1 MKSVFVFLVA
11 IFHTPER
18 FVAVYKLEKD
28 HQRIL
33 SLMKPTLR
41 GTLVPGSC
49 LIALGLGLIIGRRTA
64 PDIPTTNTEVPPVTR
79 RSLEARD
86 TRSPDN
92 APPNSQNERRETTGG
107 SFSGTADE
115 RKDEALTALSDIL
128 NTSNRI
134 ERSRLLLGFL
144 DKLENEDMESVITG
158 FREAG
163 WVDYNRGEYSML
175 ISAWM
180 DRDPYTAIAFLDA
193 NETDGWTRKTA
204 ISAWASENPTAAAE
218 AIQELEDDGRVND
231 WVVGLIEGMARNDPD
246 GALLTLQK
254 LPPGDTRKQ
263 AIREMLPEVVIRGPE
278 FAGDWIEQI
287 DEPKLQSD
295 TARNLAHS
303 LARRDPE
310 SASDWIKGLSAT
322 ETRRNASEVVSE
334 IYASQDLDG
343 AKIWAE
349 SLPMDTLSEA
359 AEGIAKHM
367 TRRDPI
373 EAAQWLQD
381 LGSDPDLDGARIEF
395 LREAGK
401 KDPQVALENIH
412 NLSQPAL
419 QERYYRDI
427 LKNWSKNDKQAA
439 ITWAIANSESL
450 PENVLKSIVPK
461 DKRPM

>member
-1 MKSVFVFLVA
+1 
-11 IFHTPER
+11 
-18 FVAVYKLEKD
+18 
-28 HQRIL
+28 
-33 SLMKPTLR
+33 MKPTLR
-41 GTLVPGSC
+41 SLLAPGSC
-49 LIALGLGLIIGRRTA
+49 LIALSVGLLIGRKTA
-64 PDIPTTNTEVPPVTR
+64 PDPPAISLHPPASPTG
-79 RSLEARD
+79 A
-86 TRSPDN
+86 RSPQVAAQSRSQPAHGGN
-92 APPNSQNERRETTGG
+92 ARSASTAG
-107 SFSGTADE
+107 SFSGSTEE
-115 RKDEALTALSDIL
+115 RKDEMLVALSDIL

-144 DKLENEDMESVITG
+144 DKLESEDMENVITG

-180 DRDPYTAIAFLDA
+180 DRDPYTAISFLDQ

-204 ISAWASENPTAAAE
+204 ISAWASENPDAAAE
-218 AIQELEDDGRVND
+218 AIQELDDEGRVND
-231 WVVGLIEGMARNDPD
+231 WVVGLIEGMARNDPA

-263 AIREMLPEVVIRGPE
+263 AIREMLPEVVIRGTE
-278 FAGDWIEQI
+278 FAGEWIEQI

-310 SASDWIKGLSAT
+310 SASDWIKGLTAT

-334 IYASQDLDG
+334 VYASQDLDG
-343 AKIWAE
+343 ARTWAE
-349 SLPMDTLSEA
+349 SLPMDTLSGA
-359 AEGIAKHM
+359 AEGVAKHL

-381 LGSDPDLDGARIEF
+381 LGTNPELDGARVEF

-412 NLSQPAL
+412 NLSQPAQ

-427 LKNWSKNDKQAA
+427 LKGWSKNDKEAA
-439 ITWAIANSESL
+439 ISWAIANSESI
-450 PENVLKSIVPK
+450 PETVLKSVVPK
-461 DKRPM
+461 DRRPM